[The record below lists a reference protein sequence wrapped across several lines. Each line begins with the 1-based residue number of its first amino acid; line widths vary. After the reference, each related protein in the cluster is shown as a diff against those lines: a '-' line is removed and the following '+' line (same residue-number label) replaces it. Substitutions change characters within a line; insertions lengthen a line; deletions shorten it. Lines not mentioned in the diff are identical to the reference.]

1 MKQSFLQYMLMLLLI
16 LPGLMSPAQEPTEK
30 LSSITLSIADPQV
43 SDKVTETNKEALVSK
58 IENMIT
64 ESGVGSANYNNN
76 FIVQPKFIV
85 TQIQKSSGGMRSVVI
100 ADCSF
105 SLTVM
110 QHSPGGVFSQYAKS
124 LKGSG
129 MSEEQAITNA
139 ISQIEASDE
148 KAIAFMAKAKDK
160 IIAYY
165 KQNCSVILQKAE
177 KERTIKNYEASL
189 SMLLTIPEEAGGCYQ
204 QGQAKAKVVFKELQ
218 NYQCKKFLLEA
229 QTYAANQDYDNALER
244 LSWIDPT
251 GSCTGEAKALIK
263 KIDGETSADK
273 KKQWQYVFKQLD
285 GTIEVEKARTAAM
298 TNLTMY
304 WLKQQSSRT
313 IIVN

>member
-1 MKQSFLQYMLMLLLI
+1 MKQTFLKYTFLLLLI
-16 LPGLMSPAQEPTEK
+16 HTGLLSSAQETTEK

-43 SDKVTETNKEALVSK
+43 SDKVTETNKASLVSK

-64 ESGVGSANYNNN
+64 EGGVGSADYSNN
-76 FIVQPKFIV
+76 FVIQPKFIV
-85 TQIQKSSGGMRSVVI
+85 TQVQKTSGGMRSVAV

-110 QHSPGGVFSQYAKS
+110 QQNSGGVFSQYAKS
-124 LKGSG
+124 IKGSG

-139 ISQIEASDE
+139 ISQIEESDE
-148 KAIAFMAKAKDK
+148 KAIAFIAKAKDK

-177 KERTIKNYEASL
+177 KERSIKNYESSL
-189 SMLLTIPEEAGGCYQ
+189 SILLTIPEEAGACYQ

-218 NYQCKKFLLEA
+218 NYECKKYLQQA
-229 QTYAANQDYDNALER
+229 QTYAANQDYDNALQT
-244 LSWIDPT
+244 LSFIDPT
-251 GSCTGEAKALIK
+251 GNCTGEAKSLIK

-285 GTIEVEKARTAAM
+285 GSIEVEKARTAAM
-298 TNLTMY
+298 TNLTMF
-304 WLKQQSSRT
+304 WLKQQSPRT